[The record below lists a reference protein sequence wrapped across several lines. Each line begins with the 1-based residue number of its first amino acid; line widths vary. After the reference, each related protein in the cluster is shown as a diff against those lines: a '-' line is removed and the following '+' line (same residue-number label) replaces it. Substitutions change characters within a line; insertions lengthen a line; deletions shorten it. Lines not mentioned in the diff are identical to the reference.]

1 MCRLQMVTQKG
12 HREIL
17 DRMISSDRMLLRLL
31 QDEYSPKENADA
43 D

>member
-1 MCRLQMVTQKG
+1 MCRLQMVAQKG

-17 DRMISSDRMLLRLL
+17 DRMTSSDRMLLSLL